1 MRSEDPLNSPV
12 GRTIGSYLVESHV
25 GAGGMGEVYRAR
37 DTRLDRLVA
46 IKLLPMAV
54 TTDPERFRRF
64 HVEARAASSLN
75 HPHILVVHDI
85 GEIDGRPFIVTELV
99 AGETLRQKMDGK
111 SIAVREAID
120 IGTQVASALAAAH
133 GRGIVHRDIKP
144 ENIMVRPDGYVKVL
158 DFGLA
163 KLSMVEDDGERAT
176 LSTDPGLIMGTP
188 EYMSPEQ
195 AAGEEVDFR
204 SDQFAFG
211 VVMYELLSGRRP
223 FQRRSAILSAA
234 AVITDTPEPLARL
247 RPDLPPPLWWAIE
260 RCLSKRKDE
269 RYTTTDE
276 LHRDLAMIQGR
287 ISDVRSPAAVL
298 PPANLPA
305 AATSLVGRDEDAA
318 AVQALLE
325 RADVRWVTLTGP
337 GGVGKTRLASH
348 VARTM
353 SDAFAGATYFVPLAG
368 VADADHLVSGLVLM
382 LDVHPGAGETP
393 WAAVTRHLR
402 ALGAPLLLILD
413 NFEHVATAAV
423 EVAALID
430 RCEKVKIL
438 ASSRARLNISAEHEY
453 QVSPLVIPDG
463 SRVRR
468 AATVADV
475 PAVRLFV
482 ERARAARAGFALT
495 DENAGA
501 IADICLA
508 LDGLPLAIELAAA
521 RVKMIPPEALLARVA
536 GKSLSLDGGA
546 RDRPARQ
553 QTLRA
558 TIDWGYELLT
568 PAEQRLFRRLGV
580 FIRGWTLEGAEAVCD
595 ARQDLGIDV
604 FDGVSSLIDKSLVRA
619 VDGEFTEPRFTM
631 LSTIREYAHRTAAVR
646 GRMGVHAQGTRRL
659 LPGAGGRL
667 RFRPGRA
674 RGMADHV
681 RRRVCEPARGHGL
694 HGRGAP
700 GRVGDAIRQRAAAVL
715 AGAGPAAGRPGRAD
729 ACAGADCR

>member
-1 MRSEDPLNSPV
+1 M
-12 GRTIGSYLVESHV
+12 
-25 GAGGMGEVYRAR
+25 
-37 DTRLDRLVA
+37 
-46 IKLLPMAV
+46 
-54 TTDPERFRRF
+54 
-64 HVEARAASSLN
+64 EARAASSLN

-99 AGETLRQKMDGK
+99 AGETLRQKMEGR

-144 ENIMVRPDGYVKVL
+144 ENIMVRPDGYLKVL

-223 FQRRSAILSAA
+223 FQRRSAVLSAA

-247 RPDLPPPLWWAIE
+247 RPDLPPPLLVGDRALPVE
-260 RCLSKRKDE
+260 AQGRALRHDRRAASRSGDDSGPHLGCPFTGCGAAARQSPGRGHEPGGPRRGRRRGAGPARAGGRAVGHAHRSRRSRQDTARRARGAHDE
-269 RYTTTDE
+269 RR
-276 LHRDLAMIQGR
+276 LR
-287 ISDVRSPAAVL
+287 
-298 PPANLPA
+298 
-305 AATSLVGRDEDAA
+305 GRDVFRSA
-318 AVQALLE
+318 
-325 RADVRWVTLTGP
+325 RRCRRRRP
-337 GGVGKTRLASH
+337 SGVGT
-348 VARTM
+348 
-353 SDAFAGATYFVPLAG
+353 
-368 VADADHLVSGLVLM
+368 VLM

-393 WAAVTRHLR
+393 WTAVTRHLR

-413 NFEHVATAAV
+413 NFEHIATAAV
-423 EVAALID
+423 EVAALIE
-430 RCEKVKIL
+430 RCERVKIL

-595 ARQDLGIDV
+595 ARQDLG
-604 FDGVSSLIDKSLVRA
+604 
-619 VDGEFTEPRFTM
+619 
-631 LSTIREYAHRTAAVR
+631 H
-646 GRMGVHAQGTRRL
+646 RRL
-659 LPGAGGRL
+659 
-667 RFRPGRA
+667 
-674 RGMADHV
+674 
-681 RRRVCEPARGHGL
+681 RRRVVAHRQEPGP
-694 HGRGAP
+694 GRGWGVQPSPASRCCRRSASTRSNGCSRRANWSTRARPTPPTTWCWRKTPAP
-700 GRVGDAIRQRAAAVL
+700 AAAAHTAWLATCDVEYANLRAAMDYTVEARL
-715 AGAGPAAGRPGRAD
+715 AEWAMRFGNALLPFWQARARLQEGRDALTRAL
-729 ACAGADCR
+729 ALLRR

>member
-1 MRSEDPLNSPV
+1 
-12 GRTIGSYLVESHV
+12 
-25 GAGGMGEVYRAR
+25 
-37 DTRLDRLVA
+37 
-46 IKLLPMAV
+46 
-54 TTDPERFRRF
+54 
-64 HVEARAASSLN
+64 
-75 HPHILVVHDI
+75 
-85 GEIDGRPFIVTELV
+85 
-99 AGETLRQKMDGK
+99 
-111 SIAVREAID
+111 
-120 IGTQVASALAAAH
+120 
-133 GRGIVHRDIKP
+133 
-144 ENIMVRPDGYVKVL
+144 
-158 DFGLA
+158 
-163 KLSMVEDDGERAT
+163 
-176 LSTDPGLIMGTP
+176 
-188 EYMSPEQ
+188 MSPEQ

-223 FQRRSAILSAA
+223 FQRRSAVLSAA

-260 RCLSKRKDE
+260 RCLSKRKDD
-269 RYTTTDE
+269 RYKTTDE
-276 LHRDLAMIQGR
+276 LHRDLATIQGR

-305 AATSLVGRDEDAA
+305 TATSLVGRDADSA

-325 RADVRWVTLTGP
+325 RADIRWVTLTGP
-337 GGVGKTRLASH
+337 GGVGKTRLAAH

-353 SDAFAGATYFVPLAG
+353 SDAFGGATYFVPLAG
-368 VADADHLVSGLVLM
+368 VADADHLVSSLVLM

-393 WAAVTRHLR
+393 WTAVTRHLR
-402 ALGAPLLLILD
+402 ALAVPLLLILD
-413 NFEHVATAAV
+413 NFEHIATAAV
-423 EVAALID
+423 EVAALVE
-430 RCEKVKIL
+430 RCEMVKIL
-438 ASSRARLNISAEHEY
+438 ASSRARLNVSAEHEY

-568 PAEQRLFRRLGV
+568 PAEQRLFRRLAV
-580 FIRGWTLEGAEAVCD
+580 FVRGWTLEGAEAVCD
-595 ARQDLGIDV
+595 ARQDLEIDV

-619 VDGEFTEPRFTM
+619 MDGEYAEPRFTM
-631 LSTIREYAHRTAAVR
+631 LSTIREYAFERLQSVGEAEYTRKAHAAYYLVLAEDAGSGAAV
-646 GRMGVHAQGTRRL
+646 HATWLATCDVEYANLRAAMDYTVEARLAEWAMRFGNAL
-659 LPGAGGRL
+659 LPFWQARTRLREGRDAVTRALTLTSPDEVSSIRARALFTLRYDRLPHGRGDPVRRVGGAGPGHLSQSRRFARAGGRAQFPWRELSLPAAL
-667 RFRPGRA
+667 RG
-674 RGMADHV
+674 G
-681 RRRVCEPARGHGL
+681 PARL
-694 HGRGAP
+694 WRSGA
-700 GRVGDAIRQRAAAVL
+700 DL
-715 AGAGPAAGRPGRAD
+715 AGARAGGGQCPHPRQPRVSGPRD
-729 ACAGADCR
+729 W